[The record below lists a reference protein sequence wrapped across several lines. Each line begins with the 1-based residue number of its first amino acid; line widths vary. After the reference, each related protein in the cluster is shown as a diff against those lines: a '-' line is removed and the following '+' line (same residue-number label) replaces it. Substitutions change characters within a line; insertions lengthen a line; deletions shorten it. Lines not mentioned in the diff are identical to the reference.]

1 MPYQRHFFLGTILF
15 PHDLPQGFILI
26 ATREKNIDTQM
37 DFRPG
42 NFKFTA
48 AALRQLFAP

>member
-1 MPYQRHFFLGTILF
+1 
-15 PHDLPQGFILI
+15 
-26 ATREKNIDTQM
+26 M

-48 AALRQLFAP
+48 AALRQLFAPWAPEAAIQLMRRP